1 MLATLFDFPFEDR
14 SKLARR
20 SDIVC
25 ARAGEGIINIH
36 EQHQE
41 KLMECLAYF
50 SRLWKECED
59 NPVGHDFISM
69 MISGEAT
76 RILSPQGYLGNIR
89 LLNVG
94 GNDATRNSISDG
106 VLTLNQHLQEYQKLR
121 DNPAFFPNLVS
132 EIIRWMTPL
141 ARMRR
146 TLTNYFKFTG
156 QEMKAGNK
164 VTIWLAQGNR
174 DERSIK
180 DS

>member
-1 MLATLFDFPFEDR
+1 
-14 SKLARR
+14 
-20 SDIVC
+20 
-25 ARAGEGIINIH
+25 
-36 EQHQE
+36 
-41 KLMECLAYF
+41 MECSAYF

-59 NPVGHDFISM
+59 NPVSHDFISM

-76 RILSPQGYLGNIR
+76 RILSPQGYLGNVR

-94 GNDATRNSISDG
+94 GNDTTRNSISDG

-121 DNPAFFPNLVS
+121 DNPAFFPYLVS

-146 TLTNYFKFTG
+146 TLTNYFKYTG

>member
-1 MLATLFDFPFEDR
+1 M
-14 SKLARR
+14 
-20 SDIVC
+20 
-25 ARAGEGIINIH
+25 
-36 EQHQE
+36 
-41 KLMECLAYF
+41 
-50 SRLWKECED
+50 
-59 NPVGHDFISM
+59 
-69 MISGEAT
+69 
-76 RILSPQGYLGNIR
+76 
-89 LLNVG
+89 
-94 GNDATRNSISDG
+94 
-106 VLTLNQHLQEYQKLR
+106 
-121 DNPAFFPNLVS
+121 S

>member
-1 MLATLFDFPFEDR
+1 
-14 SKLARR
+14 
-20 SDIVC
+20 
-25 ARAGEGIINIH
+25 
-36 EQHQE
+36 
-41 KLMECLAYF
+41 
-50 SRLWKECED
+50 
-59 NPVGHDFISM
+59 M
-69 MISGEAT
+69 MIHSEAMNQM
-76 RILSPQGYLGNIR
+76 SPQEFMGNLI
-89 LLNVG
+89 LLIVG
-94 GNDATRNSISDG
+94 GNDTTRNSISDG

-121 DNPAFFPNLVS
+121 DNPAFFPYLVS